1 MTRDNHERSQATRT
15 GSPVNGSAGN
25 SNTTNGVLSRS
36 RAETLFAKEAL
47 TFDDVLL
54 VPGYAEKLPSEVDLH
69 TRLHDRL
76 QLNIPVISAAMDT
89 VTESE
94 LAIALARQGGLGV
107 IHRNLTPEQQAEE
120 VDKVKRSE
128 SGMIVDPIT
137 LSPDATLGQAE
148 ALMSRYRISGVPI
161 TIESGKLVGILTNRD
176 VRFANDYNRP
186 IRDYMTSEGLIT
198 ARIGTTLAEAQEIL
212 HRYRIE
218 KLPLVDD
225 HGYLKGLITYKDIL
239 KREAYPH
246 AAKDEQGRLLVAG
259 AIGVGASS
267 LARAAALV
275 EAGVDAVALDTAHG
289 HSKGVLETIR
299 GVRSR
304 FPTLVI
310 LAGNVVSP
318 EGVHALA
325 EAGANVVKIGVGAG
339 SICTTRIVSG
349 AGMPQLTA
357 IADCTA
363 AAHEAGVTLVAD
375 GGIRYSGDIT
385 KALAAGA
392 SAVMLGSLLAGL
404 HESPGEIVIHEGR
417 SFKEYRGMGS
427 LAAMRGRARDR
438 YQSGQSGDGASPDVG
453 GKLVPEGIEGQVP
466 YKGHLRDF
474 IFQLMGGL
482 RSGMG
487 YVGAGSIPDLW
498 QRARFVRISAASYQE
513 SHPHSITITKEAPNY
528 QIPQSSSRRV

>member
-1 MTRDNHERSQATRT
+1 MVREIRDVMRT
-15 GSPVNGSAGN
+15 QPTING
-25 SNTTNGVLSRS
+25 TTGHT
-36 RAETLFAKEAL
+36 RAESMFVKEAV

-54 VPGYAEKLPSEVDLH
+54 TPGYAEKLPSEVDLH
-69 TRLHDRL
+69 TQLHERLRL
-76 QLNIPVISAAMDT
+76 KIPVVSAAMDT

-107 IHRNLTPEQQAEE
+107 VHRNLTIEQQAEE
-120 VDKVKRSE
+120 IDKVKRSE

-137 LSPDATLGQAE
+137 LSPEATLGQAE
-148 ALMSRYRISGVPI
+148 AIMSRYRISGVPI
-161 TIESGKLVGILTNRD
+161 TDNEGRLVGILTNRD
-176 VRFANDYNRP
+176 VRFATDYGRP
-186 IRDYMTSEGLIT
+186 IRDYMTADKLVT

-225 HGYLKGLITYKDIL
+225 QGHLKGLITYKDIL

-246 AAKDEQGRLLVAG
+246 AAKDDRGRLLVAG
-259 AIGVGASS
+259 AIGVGDAG
-267 LARAAALV
+267 LARAGMLI

-289 HSKGVLETIR
+289 HSKGVIETIR
-299 GVRSR
+299 ALRNRHPDV
-304 FPTLVI
+304 VI
-310 LAGNVVSP
+310 LAGNVVTP
-318 EGVHALA
+318 EGVRALV
-325 EAGANVVKIGVGAG
+325 EAGANVVKVGVGAG
-339 SICTTRIVSG
+339 SICTTRVVSG

-357 IADCTA
+357 IAECA
-363 AAHEAGVTLVAD
+363 EMGQQLGAPVIAD

-438 YQSGQSGDGASPDVG
+438 YQTGQAENASPDVG

-466 YKGHLRDF
+466 YKGHLREF
-474 IFQLMGGL
+474 MFQLMGGL

-487 YVGAGSIPDLW
+487 YVGAASLPELW
-498 QRARFVRISAASYQE
+498 QKASFVRISAASYQE

-528 QIPQSSSRRV
+528 QIPQGSSRRV

>member
-1 MTRDNHERSQATRT
+1 MWIDSGDQPMVMQTRT
-15 GSPVNGSAGN
+15 QVARKPTMNGAKGP
-25 SNTTNGVLSRS
+25 S
-36 RAETLFAKEAL
+36 RAETLFVKEAV

-69 TRLHDRL
+69 IQLHERLR
-76 QLNIPVISAAMDT
+76 LNIPVVSAAMDT

-107 IHRNLTPEQQAEE
+107 IHRNLSPEQQADE

-137 LSPDATLGQAE
+137 LTPDSSLGEAE
-148 ALMSRYRISGVPI
+148 ALMSRYHISGVPI
-161 TIESGKLVGILTNRD
+161 TDAGGKLVGILTNRD
-176 VRFANDYNRP
+176 VRFATDYSRP
-186 IRDYMTSEGLIT
+186 IQDYMTSEGLIT

-218 KLPLVDD
+218 KLPLVDE

-239 KREAYPH
+239 KREAYPQ
-246 AAKDEQGRLLVAG
+246 AAKDERGRLLVAG
-259 AIGVGASS
+259 AVGVGEAGVT
-267 LARAAALV
+267 RAATLV
-275 EAGVDAVALDTAHG
+275 EAGVDALAIDTAHG
-289 HSKGVLETIR
+289 HSKGVIEMLR
-299 GVRSR
+299 LLRKR
-304 FPTLVI
+304 FPDVVI
-310 LAGNVVSP
+310 LAGNVVTP
-318 EGVHALA
+318 AGVAALV
-325 EAGANVVKIGVGAG
+325 EAGANIIKVGVGAG
-339 SICTTRIVSG
+339 SICTTRVVSG

-357 IADCTA
+357 IAECAEMGLQLGA
-363 AAHEAGVTLVAD
+363 AIIAD
-375 GGIRYSGDIT
+375 GGIRFSGDIT

-427 LAAMRGRARDR
+427 LSAMRGRARDR
-438 YQSGQSGDGASPDVG
+438 YQTGQAENPSPDVG

-466 YKGHLRDF
+466 YKGQLRDF
-474 IFQLMGGL
+474 MFQLMGGL

-487 YVGAGSIPDLW
+487 YVGAASIPQLW
-498 QRARFVRISAASYQE
+498 QRAQFVRISAASYQE

-528 QIPQSSSRRV
+528 QIPQGSSRRV